1 MYIIKTTM
9 SVHVVDLIKTITYL
23 SLDTIDNPNL
33 YSIHRFT
40 SNNSYIY
47 RQ

>member
-1 MYIIKTTM
+1 MYIIKTII

-23 SLDTIDNPNL
+23 SLDTIDNPDI
-33 YSIHRFT
+33 YSVHRLT